1 MTSAPL
7 NPLEAALDAVGRAT
21 LPFISPQTCALAA
34 LLTFFVFFGIKLRQD
49 KELPSTEDCMRVA
62 LSTVTLLT
70 AVVSLL
76 GLLLPTPPAPPEMN
90 PGVLRAIG
98 MASTVA
104 LFSYSS
110 KILVQLFAPK
120 KPSASSDTGPPL
132 ANRADEMR

>member
-1 MTSAPL
+1 MTSGSL
-7 NPLEAALDAVGRAT
+7 NTLEAALDVVGRVV

-34 LLTFFVFFGIKLRQD
+34 LLTFFAFFGIKLRQD

-70 AVVSLL
+70 AVVSLF

-98 MASTVA
+98 LASTVA

-110 KILVQLFAPK
+110 KILFQLFSPK
-120 KPSASSDTGPPL
+120 KPALSQGGGAPL
-132 ANRADEMR
+132 ANPADELR

>member
-1 MTSAPL
+1 MTPGPL
-7 NPLEAALDAVGRAT
+7 TPLEAVLDAAGRAT
-21 LPFISPQTCALAA
+21 LPFITPQTCALAA

-70 AVVSLL
+70 AVVSLF

-110 KILVQLFAPK
+110 KILFQLFAPK
-120 KPSASSDTGPPL
+120 KTATPPEPGPPL
-132 ANRADEMR
+132 ANRADELR